1 MITEPTP
8 THGDYHPRPVSTAS
22 EIATA
27 LLMAAAAYLILLAW
41 INWLDWKGL

>member
-22 EIATA
+22 EVFTA
-27 LLMAAAAYLILLAW
+27 LAMAVAALLILLAW
-41 INWLDWKGL
+41 INWLDWMGM